1 MVSITT
7 DPIDMNAA
15 YRYVSTDS
23 AGAITFFFGT
33 VRDSTN
39 ERAVERLEYEA
50 YDRMALIKM
59 QEIADEACQRWDVR
73 KYTIIH
79 RKGNLAIGDIAVL
92 IAVATPHRADAFD
105 ACRYIIDTLKQ
116 QVPIWKKEIF
126 EDGQVWVDAHP

>member
-15 YRYVSTDS
+15 YRYVATDA

-33 VRDSTN
+33 VRDNTKD
-39 ERAVERLEYEA
+39 RPVERLEYEA
-50 YDRMALIKM
+50 YDRMALAKM

-73 KYTIIH
+73 KYAIIH
-79 RKGNLAIGDIAVL
+79 RKGNLAIGEMAVL

>member
-50 YDRMALIKM
+50 YDRMALTKM

-79 RKGNLAIGDIAVL
+79 RKGNLSIGDIAVL

>member
-15 YRYVSTDS
+15 YQYVSTDA

-39 ERAVERLEYEA
+39 DRPVERLEYEA
-50 YDRMALIKM
+50 YDRMALTKM

-73 KYTIIH
+73 KYAIIH

-116 QVPIWKKEIF
+116 SVPIWKKEIF

>member
-50 YDRMALIKM
+50 YDRMALTKM
-59 QEIADEACQRWDVR
+59 QEIAAEACRRWDVR

-105 ACRYIIDTLKQ
+105 ACRYLIDTLKQ

>member
-7 DPIDMNAA
+7 EPIDMNTA
-15 YRYVSTDS
+15 YRHVSDGG

-33 VRDSTN
+33 VRDNTR

-50 YDRMALIKM
+50 YDRMALSKM
-59 QEIADEACQRWDVR
+59 QEIAEEACQRWAVR
-73 KYTIIH
+73 KYAIIH

-116 QVPIWKKEIF
+116 EVPIWKKEIF

>member
-50 YDRMALIKM
+50 YDRMALTKM
-59 QEIADEACQRWDVR
+59 QEIADEACRRWDVR

-92 IAVATPHRADAFD
+92 IAVATPHRADSFD